1 VEPVAGEPKEK
12 LASKDGPA
20 REVAERENFA
30 LERERLLG
38 REEFVR
44 QLLANFPN
52 GSVNVFDGDL
62 RYLLAEGRGLEEEGL
77 TSEMLVGKTL
87 EELFPKESADFV
99 RPYYR
104 RAFAGENVEFELPL
118 GGRMYS
124 IYAAPLREENGEV
137 RTIIAVAQN
146 VTERKRVQE
155 ERERL
160 LTRKWKARAA
170 VEERKRISRELHDR
184 VAHTMVI
191 VSQSLE
197 LYETLEQSDPERAR
211 AKMNLAKDSILE
223 AMSLTR
229 DLSWELR
236 SAEVQEEGLSVALS
250 HLLEVSVPPGVEC
263 ALSVEGD
270 EALLPSHVR
279 EQLFVIL
286 REGIRN
292 AVSHSEAGRMDV
304 EVRVSTEE
312 VAGCVRDDGRGFA
325 EEDVYAGG
333 GLRSMKERAEV
344 VGGAFKVSSSQGVG
358 TTIRVSIPLK
368 RGPGSET

>member
-263 ALSVEGD
+263 SLSVEGD

-344 VGGAFKVSSSQGVG
+344 VGGAFKVSSGQGVG